1 MTHHRIVLTAGTSAL
16 LGNNHFVADAK
27 QSGLLQIKAPRVLP
41 PETHSGT
48 EEEALEAWQA
58 WLGRIPVQDIPLE
71 RVSAET
77 SVLRLLRAEGRLG
90 KAPVVSL
97 IHSDTFG
104 GEAAALLVARVIE
117 ENFQAQVSLRR
128 AHDLD
133 VEHPRKLARSLGGYM
148 TVVDEELR
156 KGEPGTTCFAP
167 LGGFKVMTALGYVV
181 GCVRGFPMVYV
192 HESKQSLLHTIPP
205 VPVALNTQ
213 GLEAHQPLF
222 RQIHREQVVRL
233 ETLSSPQ
240 RGVLEDHPYLFE
252 RTENEVAFSPFGAF
266 LAMRM
271 LRRRVWVS
279 PQAKAAAE
287 HGNTRSLVLAE
298 LRDLLARLEDPE
310 RHRGTLHHERNW
322 SVPDA
327 ELSLFKG
334 ASGGAGVFRAAYW
347 CDPEEDLHVEHVWT
361 DHTEY
366 ERQARDLLGKGR
378 GAAHQEITTAVYGS
392 LETIPEPCSR
402 QE

>member
-1 MTHHRIVLTAGTSAL
+1 MSYHRIVLTAGTSAL
-16 LGNNHFVADAK
+16 LGSNHFAAGAG
-27 QSGLLQIKAPRVLP
+27 QSGLLRIQAPRVLP
-41 PETHSGT
+41 PEGSA
-48 EEEALEAWQA
+48 EEESLEAWRA
-58 WLGRIPVQDIPLE
+58 WVDRVPIKGIPLE
-71 RVSAET
+71 RVSAEI
-77 SVLRLLRAEGRLG
+77 SVLRLLQAERRLG
-90 KAPVVSL
+90 GAPVVSL

-117 ENFQAQVSLRR
+117 ENFQGQVNLRR

-148 TVVDEELR
+148 AVVDEEIQ

-213 GLEAHQPLF
+213 GLEAYQPLF

-240 RGVLEDHPYLFE
+240 HGVLEDHPYLFE
-252 RTENEVAFSPFGAF
+252 RTEDEVAFSPFGAF
-266 LAMRM
+266 LAVRM
-271 LRRRVWVS
+271 LRRRVRVS
-279 PQAKAAAE
+279 PQAKAAAD
-287 HGNTRSLVLAE
+287 HGDTRSLVLAE

-310 RHRGTLHHERNW
+310 RHRGTLHHEQSW
-322 SVPDA
+322 SVPGTV
-327 ELSLFKG
+327 LSLFKG

-347 CDPEEDLHVEHVWT
+347 CDSEGDLHVEHVWT
-361 DHTEY
+361 DHAVY
-366 ERQARDLLGKGR
+366 ERQARDVLGKGR
-378 GAAHQEITTAVYGS
+378 GTAHQEITAAVYGS
-392 LETIPEPCSR
+392 
-402 QE
+402 